1 MNQSLIVPDGLMLNE
16 NKTISKL
23 RVYSKH
29 IKYIKSDIKCK
40 TRQTG
45 SPILNCRT
53 GNRIDHK
60 SRMPIYTKV
69 RY

>member
-1 MNQSLIVPDGLMLNE
+1 MNQSLIEPDGLMLNE
-16 NKTISKL
+16 NKTINKL
-23 RVYSKH
+23 RVYSK
-29 IKYIKSDIKCK
+29 YTKSDIKCK

-60 SRMPIYTKV
+60 SSMPMYIQV